1 MQSSFL
7 DSTLDPF
14 RQRVRLEVIGSALSL
29 YVNGTLQLTAND
41 SQFAAGRAGLATFFA
56 SAVFDDVVVNP

>member
-1 MQSSFL
+1 
-7 DSTLDPF
+7 
-14 RQRVRLEVIGSALSL
+14 VRLEVIGSALSL